1 MESTSAPPVSVEA
14 PRQRADPVAAETEV
28 AGFGEGGAYAGRAIP
43 AHPGMLPFGSVD
55 AGSRQGWTIHL
66 QRTAGNRATT
76 DIVRR
81 LLQRDAGD
89 DPIPPNPYV
98 IETAGGGTRPE
109 LPANPY
115 VGENDPVTLTNP
127 RFTGQARLARI
138 AAGQAALSAADNG
151 ASMSAVQQALIAL
164 GFEMVRHGQDGRF
177 GDETREAIGLFRARR
192 SMSGDQLSAR
202 ALGELDTS
210 APPPGAS
217 EEHYFDYERLFA
229 DGYLDVTIAIGYDE
243 GGSHTDNLASVQAWM
258 TSHSFELVPA
268 QTGRPMQYRVRRD
281 VTYPTS
287 HGTRMTRE
295 VIVRVNVITPGA
307 GAARQFGQALADSEV
322 TLYAGHARRG
332 IGPDFDPDNSPAEN
346 FVIGVASALHASGR
360 AIEPSQVEQHHYVI
374 NRVNDL
380 EQMTARGEFN
390 REQYRIWFFNACTT
404 LAYFDEIRGGILP
417 ASMDRSS
424 LDLMGTRDPM
434 PLIAEMP
441 ETLAMLDGILA
452 AQTMEE
458 ITRSMTRA
466 GIATINAIPDSQIT
480 PAERREL
487 LAPMPGILIHEGAG
501 DNPVAPTP

>member
-1 MESTSAPPVSVEA
+1 VESTSAPPVHAEQT
-14 PRQRADPVAAETEV
+14 RQRADPVAAEPGG
-28 AGFGEGGAYAGRAIP
+28 AAYGEGGAYAGHAIP
-43 AHPGMLPFGSVD
+43 AHPGTLPFGRVD
-55 AGSRQGWTIHL
+55 AGSRQGWTVHL

-81 LLQRDAGD
+81 LLQRDVGD
-89 DPIPPNPYV
+89 DLIPPNPYV
-98 IETAGGGTRPE
+98 IETAGGGSRTE

-127 RFTGQARLARI
+127 RFTGQARLAPI
-138 AAGQAALSAADNG
+138 AAGRSVLSAADNG
-151 ASMSAVQQALIAL
+151 PAMSAVQQALIAL

-177 GDETREAIGLFRARR
+177 GDETRDAIGQFRARR
-192 SMSGDQLSAR
+192 SMTGDQLSAR

-243 GGSHTDNLASVQAWM
+243 GGSHTDSLAAVRAWM
-258 TSHSFELVPA
+258 TSHGFELVPA
-268 QTGRPMQYRVRRD
+268 QAGRPMQFRLRRD

-295 VIVRVNVITPGA
+295 VIVRANVVTPGA
-307 GAARQFGQALADSEV
+307 GAARQFGQALAESEV

-332 IGPDFDPDNSPAEN
+332 IGPDFDADTSPAEN
-346 FVIGVASALHASGR
+346 FVIGVASALHAAGR
-360 AIEPSQVEQHHYVI
+360 AIEPSAVEQHHYVI

-390 REQYRIWFFNACTT
+390 REQYRVWFFNACTT

-441 ETLAMLDGILA
+441 ETLAMLDGILRA
-452 AQTMEE
+452 DTMEQ
-458 ITRSMTRA
+458 ITRAMTRA
-466 GIATINAIPDSQIT
+466 GIETIMAIPDSEIS
-480 PAERREL
+480 AADRRAL
-487 LAPMPGILIHEGAG
+487 LAPMQTILIHEGAG
-501 DNPVAPTP
+501 DNPVAPAP